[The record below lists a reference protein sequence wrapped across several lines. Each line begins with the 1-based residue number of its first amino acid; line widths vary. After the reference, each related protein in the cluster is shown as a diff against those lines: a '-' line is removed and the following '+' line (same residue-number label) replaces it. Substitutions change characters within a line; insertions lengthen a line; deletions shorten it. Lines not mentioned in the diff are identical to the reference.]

1 MFAPRH
7 TRFQGHTL
15 AELLIVVILTGLLAG
30 IAVNGFAN
38 LLPVGRE
45 QAAVGKARLLN
56 AARGAYALSV
66 PDAAGRWAAAP
77 DDTSRITLLHDAGLL
92 EGGAQEYLSSS
103 GGYSLGLSGGLRAP
117 TVLTCRGEAVAYAR

>member
-7 TRFQGHTL
+7 SRLLGHTL

-66 PDAAGRWAAAP
+66 PDAAARWAAVP
-77 DDTSRITLLHDAGLL
+77 DDASRIALLHDAGLL
-92 EGGAQEYLSSS
+92 EGESSDYLSSS
-103 GGYSLGLSGGLRAP
+103 GGYTLGLSGGLRVA
-117 TVLTCRGEAVAYAR
+117 TVLSCRGEPVAYSR